1 MKRFLSLAIALLLA
15 LSVGSFTAFA
25 EEEPIEINLIMRN
38 IGYASTNDNEIFKAI
53 EEATGYKI
61 NIDLK
66 PGSDYATTCQMVIAS
81 GDYPD
86 AMEWHCSTYPN
97 DLQMLA
103 DDGLLLPLD
112 ELLEEYGQNILANRK
127 SEYFFRSSDDGKI
140 YGIPC
145 RVCEYGT
152 IDYAA
157 IRNDWLEKLN
167 LETPTNSE
175 ELFNVLTAFKENA
188 AELVGEGVEFW
199 PMGACQDT
207 LGITNSIFNLF
218 ASENGFV
225 IDWNVVDGELV
236 HHINMPGY
244 KNALA
249 TIREFYQAGLI
260 DPEYPLMTRDDMLE
274 KWYNNAYGMWL
285 FYLDNSDPVLGS
297 WASQYYG
304 YYPEAEI
311 GAVIPFEDENGVA
324 QIKSNIEKQMLV
336 VFKDAEHPE
345 AVVDLMNYLIS
356 DEGVDLVQLGI
367 KGVDWDEDADGNVII
382 NEMTP
387 ERMEAAGYKNYYL
400 YMMQGYLTPVRCY
413 DESVIE
419 IGKSHM
425 DLAKPEILLDATPTY
440 LANATTLKDLQ
451 CTYATRLIVEADI
464 DFDAVFDE
472 FIEKWNTSGGAQWTE
487 EYNELYKAQQGA

>member
-1 MKRFLSLAIALLLA
+1 MKRFVSLAIVLLMMLGM
-15 LSVGSFTAFA
+15 SSFTAIA
-25 EEEPIEINLIMRN
+25 EEPIEIDLIMRN
-38 IGYASTNDNEIFKAI
+38 IGYAPTNDNDIFKAI
-53 EEATGYKI
+53 EAATGYKI

-112 ELLEEYGQNILANRK
+112 ELLAEYGQNILANR
-127 SEYFFRSSDDGKI
+127 EDANFFRSSTDGKI

-145 RVCEYGT
+145 RTVEYGYNN
-152 IDYAA
+152 YAA
-157 IRNDWLEKLN
+157 IRNDWLDKLG
-167 LETPTNSE
+167 LETPASSE
-175 ELFNVLTAFKENA
+175 ELFEVLTAFKENSV
-188 AELVGEGVEFW
+188 ELVGEDVEFW
-199 PMGACQDT
+199 PMGACKGR
-207 LGITNSIFNLF
+207 LGISDSIFDLF
-218 ASENGFV
+218 ASENGF
-225 IDWNVVDGELV
+225 IADWNVVDGELV
-236 HHINMPGY
+236 HYINMPGY
-244 KNALA
+244 KNTLA

-324 QIKSNIEKQMLV
+324 QMRGSVEKPMLV

-345 AVVDLMNYLIS
+345 AVIDLMNWLIT

-367 KGVDWDEDADGNVII
+367 KGVDWDEDAEGHITI
-382 NEMTP
+382 NEKSP
-387 ERMEAAGYKNYYL
+387 ERMEEMGYKNYYL
-400 YMMQGYLTPVRCY
+400 YMMQGYLTPARCY
-413 DESVIE
+413 DESVIA
-419 IGKSHM
+419 IGESRM
-425 DLAKPEILLDATPTY
+425 DMVKYQIVLEATPAY
-440 LANATTLKDLQ
+440 LANGTVLNDLES
-451 CTYATRLIVEADI
+451 TYATRLIVEEDI
-464 DFDAVFDE
+464 DFDAVFNE
-472 FIEKWNTSGGAQWTE
+472 FVEKWNSSGGAQWTE
-487 EYNELYKAQQGA
+487 EYNEAYKARQAE

>member
-1 MKRFLSLAIALLLA
+1 MKRFLSLVIALLLVF
-15 LSVGSFTAFA
+15 SVGSFAALA

-38 IGYASTNDNEIFKAI
+38 IGNASSNDNDIFRAI

-61 NIDLK
+61 NIELK
-66 PGSDYATTCQMVIAS
+66 PGSDYSTTCQMVIAS

-86 AMEWHCSTYPN
+86 AMEWHCSIYPN

-112 ELLEEYGQNILANRK
+112 DLLEEYGQNILAHRD
-127 SEYFFRSSDDGKI
+127 SENFFRSSSDGKI

-145 RVCEYGT
+145 RVSEYGYNN
-152 IDYAA
+152 YAA
-157 IRNDWLEKLN
+157 IRNDWLDKLE

-175 ELFNVLTAFKENA
+175 ELFNVLTAFKEHA
-188 AELVGEGVEFW
+188 AELVGEDVEFW
-199 PMGACQDT
+199 PMGACQDV
-207 LGITNSIFNLF
+207 LGISDSIFDLF
-218 ASENGFV
+218 ASENSF
-225 IDWNVVDGELV
+225 IADWNEVDGELV
-236 HHINMPGY
+236 YYINMPGY

-324 QIKSNIEKQMLV
+324 QMRGSVEKQMLV
-336 VFKDAEHPE
+336 IFKDAKHPE

-367 KGVDWDEDADGNVII
+367 KGVDWDEDAEGNVTIY
-382 NEMTP
+382 EKDAA
-387 ERMEAAGYKNYYL
+387 RMEEMGYKNYYL
-400 YMMQGYLTPVRCY
+400 YMMQGYLTPARCY
-413 DESVIE
+413 DESVIA
-419 IGKSHM
+419 IGESRLDMVKYQ
-425 DLAKPEILLDATPTY
+425 IVLDATPTY
-440 LANATTLKDLQ
+440 LANGTTLNDIAK
-451 CTYATRLIVEADI
+451 TYATRLIVEKDI
-464 DFDAVFDE
+464 DFDAVFNE
-472 FIEKWNTSGGAQWTE
+472 YIEKWNTSGGAQWTE
-487 EYNELYKAQQGA
+487 EYNELYKAKQAA